1 MRSSCT
7 RAGLKKEILTPKIQV
22 ERISLERQRG
32 GTGRGG
38 GGGGPGYFSI
48 AGEVNYFFRPVNESR
63 VLLPRASRTRRQ

>member
-38 GGGGPGYFSI
+38 GGGGGPDIFHLRGGGGGGGGGEEGTGYFSI
-48 AGEVNYFFRPVNESR
+48 AG
-63 VLLPRASRTRRQ
+63 